1 MAIIPNSCK
10 FHVVSS
16 TVDTVDRGSAEFQS
30 QRKVYTMQD
39 IAETVDVTVS
49 PYKLEGGTNSITTAA
64 GSNTIDA
71 GSVDS
76 VIAGGQDNSIGT
88 SDRVFIG
95 AANNVDVPNGATSFF
110 VGASAGSVSITQ
122 TAASIDNNFIG
133 AACNVVYCGRDSF
146 VGAGQLLHMAGGSSF
161 IGAGAVLETCSQN
174 TFLGAGYNNKILGN
188 FSSGAVIITGSTNQ
202 ISGSGFGVV
211 GTGYQ
216 NCLTDSDYSVI
227 VSGRTNSIAANA
239 DHSGILTGCNNV
251 IPASCTCAMIIGS
264 NITADRVC
272 ATFVNNLSIKNIPT
286 ASTGLPSGSVWS
298 NSGVLNI
305 VP

>member
-30 QRKVYTMQD
+30 QRKVYTMAD
-39 IAETVDVTVS
+39 IAATVDVSVS

-110 VGASAGSVSITQ
+110 VGASAGTVSITQ
-122 TAASIDNNFIG
+122 SAANINNNFIG
-133 AACNVVYCGRDSF
+133 AACNVVYCGSDSF
-146 VGAGQLLHMAGGSSF
+146 VGVGQDIHMGGGQSF
-161 IGAGAVLETCSQN
+161 IGAGYSLHTCSGN
-174 TFLGAGYNNKILGN
+174 GFVGAGYNNKIGN
-188 FSSGAVIITGSTNQ
+188 SSSGSAIITGSTNQ
-202 ISGSGFGVV
+202 GTGNSFFI

-216 NCLTDSDYSVI
+216 NTTTAADFGVI
-227 VSGRTNSIAANA
+227 VSGRTNSIGSNA
-239 DHSGILTGCNNV
+239 DHSGILTGCDNV

-305 VP
+305 VA

>member
-30 QRKVYTMQD
+30 QRKVYTMAD
-39 IAETVDVTVS
+39 IAATVDVTVS

-110 VGASAGSVSITQ
+110 VGASAGTVSITQ
-122 TAASIDNNFIG
+122 TAANINNNFIG
-133 AACNVVYCGRDSF
+133 AACNVVYCGSDSF
-146 VGAGQLLHMAGGSSF
+146 VG
-161 IGAGAVLETCSQN
+161 V
-174 TFLGAGYNNKILGN
+174 
-188 FSSGAVIITGSTNQ
+188 
-202 ISGSGFGVV
+202 
-211 GTGYQ
+211 
-216 NCLTDSDYSVI
+216 
-227 VSGRTNSIAANA
+227 
-239 DHSGILTGCNNV
+239 
-251 IPASCTCAMIIGS
+251 
-264 NITADRVC
+264 
-272 ATFVNNLSIKNIPT
+272 
-286 ASTGLPSGSVWS
+286 
-298 NSGVLNI
+298 
-305 VP
+305 